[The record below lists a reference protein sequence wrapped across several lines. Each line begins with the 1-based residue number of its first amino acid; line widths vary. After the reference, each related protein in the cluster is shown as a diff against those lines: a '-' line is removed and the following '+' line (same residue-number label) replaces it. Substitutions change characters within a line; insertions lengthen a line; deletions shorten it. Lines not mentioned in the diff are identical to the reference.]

1 MMLALVVAVTVCAG
15 PSGEQRDAVEK
26 SEAFRQ
32 QMSEAIQ
39 RHDSGD
45 YAGAIA
51 IYKSMLKQWPHHPG
65 VVYELSF
72 SMNSSGAPPK
82 EVIAMIEGELKSMK
96 NPKAQIYST
105 LGTAYDTL
113 GQLPKGEAN
122 FRKGLK
128 LDPKNADLVFNLGIN
143 LAMQKKESEAEPQF
157 ARAAE
162 LAPNWPSVWR
172 AAAITLETNGKAI
185 DSVLA
190 RLNFVVLEPDSE
202 RGTTAAKAIDEA
214 LDKLVTRKGN
224 NINVNM
230 GGNSEDLG
238 MQLMLAAAVAE
249 DEKKSASEQ
258 KVSAVKKMIDF
269 GIEDEATKGFRTTA
283 LTRLAEAK
291 EAGCLEALLWE
302 WRRSAK
308 DPAALKWFAAHRDQ
322 EEKFATFISSQR
334 RR

>member
-1 MMLALVVAVTVCAG
+1 MMLALVVAVAVCGADD
-15 PSGEQRDAVEK
+15 SIEK

-32 QMSEAIQ
+32 QMSEAIT

-45 YAGAIA
+45 FAGAIA
-51 IYKSMLKQWPHHPG
+51 IYKSMLKQWPHHAG

-128 LDPKNADLVFNLGIN
+128 LDPKNADLTFNLGIN
-143 LAMQKKESEAEPQF
+143 LAMQKKETEAEPQF

-172 AAAITLETNGKAI
+172 AAGITLEANGKPI

-202 RGTTAAKAIDEA
+202 RGAAAAKSIDET
-214 LDKLVTRKGN
+214 LDRLVTRKGN
-224 NINVNM
+224 NIDVNL
-230 GGNSEDLG
+230 GATGDLG
-238 MQLMLAAAVAE
+238 MQLMLAAAATE

-258 KVSAVKKMIDF
+258 KVSALSKMIEF
-269 GIEDEATKGFRTTA
+269 GFEDEATKGFRSTA
-283 LTRLAEAK
+283 LTRFAEAK
-291 EAGCLEALLWE
+291 EAGCLNAALWE
-302 WRRSAK
+302 YRRALK
-308 DPAALKWFAAHRDQ
+308 DPAAAKWFASHRT
-322 EEKFATFISSQR
+322 EEENFMKFISAQR